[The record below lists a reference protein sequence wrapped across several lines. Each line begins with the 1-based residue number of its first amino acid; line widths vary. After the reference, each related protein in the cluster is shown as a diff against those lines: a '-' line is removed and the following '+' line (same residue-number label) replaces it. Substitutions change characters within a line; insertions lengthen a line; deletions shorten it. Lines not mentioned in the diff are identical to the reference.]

1 MDNTGIEKRV
11 RILILEDE
19 DLFRDLL
26 RVALSQKPHF
36 EVVGAYA
43 QGQDVLQAAEKLKP
57 DVAILDIELGGQL
70 NGIQVGLS
78 LRRQLPKVGILL
90 LSNHG
95 NPQFVSSLPRE
106 SMAGWSYLL
115 KKTVSDLAALER
127 TIEGAASGFVV
138 LDPQLVTGMQPRT
151 GGYVS
156 RLTPRQGEI
165 LTLIAQGYTNASIA
179 EQLVLSE
186 KSVENQINAI
196 YHQLEIDREVSP
208 MQPRVKAVLIYL
220 QESQAM
226 PTSDGPRPSGG
237 NP

>member
-1 MDNTGIEKRV
+1 MDSTGTEKRV

-26 RVALSQKPHF
+26 RVALSQRQRF

-43 QGQDVLQAAEKLKP
+43 QGQDVLEAAGKLKP

-70 NGIQVGLS
+70 NGIRVGLS

-106 SMAGWSYLL
+106 AMAGWSYLL

-127 TIEGAASGFVV
+127 AIEGAASGFVV
-138 LDPQLVTGMQPRT
+138 LDPQIVTGMQPRT

-156 RLTPRQGEI
+156 RLTPRQREI
-165 LTLIAQGYTNASIA
+165 LTLIAQGFTNAGIA

-186 KSVENQINAI
+186 KSVENQINGI
-196 YHQLEIDREVSP
+196 YHQLEIDRETSP
-208 MQPRVKAVLIYL
+208 VQPRVKAVLIYL
-220 QESQAM
+220 QESQAL
-226 PTSDGPRPSGG
+226 PTSDGPRP
-237 NP
+237 

>member
-1 MDNTGIEKRV
+1 MDSTGTEKRV

-26 RVALSQKPHF
+26 RVALSQRQRF

-43 QGQDVLQAAEKLKP
+43 QGQDVLEAAEKLKP

-70 NGIQVGLS
+70 NGIRVGLS

-106 SMAGWSYLL
+106 AMAGWSYLL

-127 TIEGAASGFVV
+127 AIEGAASGFVV
-138 LDPQLVTGMQPRT
+138 LDPQIVTGMQPRT

-156 RLTPRQGEI
+156 RLTPRQREI
-165 LTLIAQGYTNASIA
+165 LTLIAQGFTNAGIA

-186 KSVENQINAI
+186 KSVENQINGI
-196 YHQLEIDREVSP
+196 YHQLEIDRETSP
-208 MQPRVKAVLIYL
+208 VQPRVKAVLIYL
-220 QESQAM
+220 QESQAL
-226 PTSDGPRPSGG
+226 PTSDGPRP
-237 NP
+237 

>member
-1 MDNTGIEKRV
+1 MAATEKRV

-26 RVALSQKPHF
+26 RVALSQKQRF

-43 QGQDVLQAAEKLKP
+43 EGQDALHAAEKLKP

-95 NPQFVSSLPRE
+95 NPQFVYSLPRE
-106 SMAGWSYLL
+106 AMVGWSYLL
-115 KKTVSDLAALER
+115 KKTVSDLGGLER
-127 TIEGAASGFVV
+127 AIEGAASGFVV
-138 LDPQLVTGMQPRT
+138 LDPQIVTGMQPRT

-156 RLTPRQGEI
+156 RLTPRQREI
-165 LTLIAQGYTNASIA
+165 LTLIAQGFTNASIA

-196 YHQLEIDREVSP
+196 YHQLEIDRESSP

-220 QESQAM
+220 QESQAI
-226 PTSDGPRPSGG
+226 PTSDGPRL
-237 NP
+237 